1 MATKK
6 QELDRRVTLA
16 TGEAY
21 RRVSFITQTFLEEV
35 IAALVEVGSIELRGF
50 GKIHLRKQR
59 GTPPP
64 GKRYGG
70 KTGSTAPVHRFRICF
85 SKSASLRKKIQLA
98 KKEKHNGQI
107 RR

>member
-1 MATKK
+1 VATKK
-6 QELDRRVTLA
+6 QELDRKVTVA
-16 TGEAY
+16 TGEPY
-21 RRVSFITQTFLEEV
+21 RRVSYITQAFLEE
-35 IAALVEVGSIELRGF
+35 IITALVEVGSIELRGF

-70 KTGSTAPVHRFRICF
+70 KEPATAPLNRFRICF

-98 KKEKHNGQI
+98 KKEKRHGQV